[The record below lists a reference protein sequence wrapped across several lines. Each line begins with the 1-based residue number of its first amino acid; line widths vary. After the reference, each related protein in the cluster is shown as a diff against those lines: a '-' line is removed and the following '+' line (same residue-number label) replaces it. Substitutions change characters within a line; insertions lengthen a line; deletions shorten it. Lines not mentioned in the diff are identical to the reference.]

1 MARTSITTARYNP
14 FTMEELY
21 SPVLRA
27 TEQHL
32 KQQEKYDELANQMNV
47 WKYRLPQNSEARA
60 LYDNYEK
67 MFNAAVDDL
76 NANGINNP
84 SARDNARALIRE
96 NPIPAFIETQKQL
109 DQINDTAN
117 KLNPTTTR
125 WLHKPTFD
133 DVLHGNTNMD
143 YVDLNDI
150 EKKASD
156 TIASVARTITQ
167 EPAFKKATGAGG
179 QYFNVASTTG
189 ITDAMWQMAERKKQG
204 ESSGNKDLDAQ
215 LDRLNNAVTDIRTYS
230 RIDEFPLDTKE
241 RNDVQ
246 GAIDRGLL
254 TGSAIT
260 SYGVQRDNSDEMALR
275 WANYGL
281 SKAGQ
286 DAQMYL
292 HGMVPNGKGGYTYG
306 PSVAT
311 KVAGSGGNGTKTP
324 KGPQDPYSVHSIDFD
339 EHGNM
344 VLNAGNYGYTSPGSK
359 KINTY
364 KNMEDFASQRSADNL
379 VVPTAGWDAQD
390 LNKKL
395 TTQVKGKD
403 RGSTTVKEA
412 VLNAYKKRYGID
424 YQTDLES
431 YQEYYNALAGEDKQ
445 KLGSIDG
452 GAYSTWY
459 VQHKILNNM
468 NVAIGRNS
476 DGAGKPTTNW
486 EIFMEEKPLGNTIEL
501 SGYNNA
507 GFIPEEPEGQKDYS
521 KYPPFYEFKNKNSS
535 TKKSSVIINDSAI

>member
-32 KQQEKYDELANQMNV
+32 QQQEKYDELANQMNV
-47 WKYRLPQNSEARA
+47 WKYRLPQDSEARA

-125 WLHKPTFD
+125 WIHRPTFD
-133 DVLHGNTNMD
+133 DVLHGNTTMD
-143 YVDLNDI
+143 YVDINDI

-189 ITDAMWQMAERKKQG
+189 ITDAMWEMAKRKKQG
-204 ESSGNKDLDAQ
+204 ESSGNDELDAQ

-241 RNDVQ
+241 RNDIQ

-254 TGSAIT
+254 NGSAIT
-260 SYGVQRDNSDEMALR
+260 SYSVQRDNSDEMALR
-275 WANYGL
+275 WANFNFNKGVQEAEL
-281 SKAGQ
+281 KTKGF
-286 DAQMYL
+286 
-292 HGMVPNGKGGYTYG
+292 VPNGKGGYDYD
-306 PSVAT
+306 PSVA
-311 KVAGSGGNGTKTP
+311 AQFNGSGDSSSSSSGGKGGSSSSNGLDNP
-324 KGPQDPYSVHSIDFD
+324 HEIYSFSIDKN
-339 EHGNM
+339 GNR
-344 VLNAGNYGYTSPGSK
+344 VLGEGNYTGDPIKKTAYTGV
-359 KINTY
+359 
-364 KNMEDFASQRSADNL
+364 EDFRAKKSTSGEVIVPKIGWNSAQLDKTINFDKGRSM
-379 VVPTAGWDAQD
+379 TMRDALMD
-390 LNKKL
+390 
-395 TTQVKGKD
+395 VY
-403 RGSTTVKEA
+403 KEKTGRD
-412 VLNAYKKRYGID
+412 YK
-424 YQTDLES
+424 
-431 YQEYYNALAGEDKQ
+431 EYYNSLNEEQKKAFKVSNESQLADYLIKTELLPNYDIAFGSDNKKNGKAENWEMFIEEKSVEKKLAEQAAAKQNNEKKEKPKEQ
-445 KLGSIDG
+445 KLEEGDSPIPTITEEEIEK
-452 GAYSTWY
+452 AT
-459 VQHKILNNM
+459 M
-468 NVAIGRNS
+468 N
-476 DGAGKPTTNW
+476 D
-486 EIFMEEKPLGNTIEL
+486 
-501 SGYNNA
+501 
-507 GFIPEEPEGQKDYS
+507 
-521 KYPPFYEFKNKNSS
+521 
-535 TKKSSVIINDSAI
+535 

>member
-32 KQQEKYDELANQMNV
+32 QQQEKYDELANQMNV
-47 WKYRLPQNSEARA
+47 WKYRLPQDSEARK

-125 WLHKPTFD
+125 WIHRPTFD
-133 DVLHGNTNMD
+133 DVLHGNTTMD
-143 YVDLNDI
+143 YVDLDDI

-204 ESSGNKDLDAQ
+204 ESSGNDDLDAQ
-215 LDRLNNAVTDIRTYS
+215 LDRLNNAITDIRKYS

-246 GAIDRGLL
+246 GAINRGLL

-260 SYGVQRDNSDEMALR
+260 SYSVQRDNSDEMALR
-275 WANYGL
+275 WANYRL

-292 HGMVPNGKGGYTYG
+292 HGMVPNGKGGYDYD
-306 PSVAT
+306 PSVA
-311 KVAGSGGNGTKTP
+311 AQFNGSGNSSSSSSGKGGSSSSNGLDNPHTIYSFSMDKDGNR
-324 KGPQDPYSVHSIDFD
+324 
-339 EHGNM
+339 
-344 VLNAGNYGYTSPGSK
+344 VLGEGNYVADQMSK
-359 KINTY
+359 KPY
-364 KNMEDFASQRSADNL
+364 AGVEDFRAKKSLSGEV
-379 VVPTAGWDAQD
+379 VVPKRGWNSVQLDKTINFNKGRSMTMRDALMD
-390 LNKKL
+390 
-395 TTQVKGKD
+395 
-403 RGSTTVKEA
+403 
-412 VLNAYKKRYGID
+412 AYKEEFGID
-424 YQTDLES
+424 YQSD
-431 YQEYYNALAGEDKQ
+431 YQEKKNWLKDNLNIQNENQYADYLIEHDLLPNYDIAF
-445 KLGSIDG
+445 GSDN
-452 GAYSTWY
+452 
-459 VQHKILNNM
+459 KKN
-468 NVAIGRNS
+468 
-476 DGAGKPTTNW
+476 GKAENW
-486 EIFMEEKPLGNTIEL
+486 EMFIEEKSVEKKLAEQAAAKQSNEGN
-501 SGYNNA
+501 NNE
-507 GFIPEEPEGQKDYS
+507 GNNNEEKEEGGGGSEEGDNQKS
-521 KYPPFYEFKNKNSS
+521 KDEAKRNLKY
-535 TKKSSVIINDSAI
+535 